1 MNKKKWVRHIPL
13 LIVEI
18 TVLII
23 AVGVLYVTLRT
34 TSEVKKDNLNEKE
47 IAVNEQIKQNFQETT
62 SEETKEEEPS
72 KYTGIFNIAFFGVD
86 SRDENL
92 GKGNRSD
99 TIMICSVNMDSHEVR
114 LVSIY
119 RDTYLNIG
127 NDTYKKC
134 NSAYAFG
141 GPQQALGMINM
152 NTDLYI
158 TDYVTVGFEGLTKAV
173 DALGGIEIDV
183 TEAEIKH
190 LNNYQISMVG
200 TTTDGEHFTA
210 TAGTDYIPVTTA
222 GRQVLNGLQTT
233 AYCRIR
239 HVGDDFARAE
249 RQRNVLIAM
258 MEKAKGASLGS
269 LTDAVNAVLPNIR
282 TSVDI
287 ADIFS
292 MLGVIGDFR
301 VTVSDGFP
309 FEGMR
314 SGGTIRTEGAC
325 VVPISLENNVV
336 RLHEV
341 LFDDYS
347 YVPSRELQV
356 FSADVEADSSD
367 YMQY

>member
-127 NDTYKKC
+127 NDTYK
-134 NSAYAFG
+134 S
-141 GPQQALGMINM
+141 
-152 NTDLYI
+152 
-158 TDYVTVGFEGLTKAV
+158 VTAPMP
-173 DALGGIEIDV
+173 
-183 TEAEIKH
+183 
-190 LNNYQISMVG
+190 S
-200 TTTDGEHFTA
+200 
-210 TAGTDYIPVTTA
+210 
-222 GRQVLNGLQTT
+222 
-233 AYCRIR
+233 
-239 HVGDDFARAE
+239 
-249 RQRNVLIAM
+249 
-258 MEKAKGASLGS
+258 
-269 LTDAVNAVLPNIR
+269 
-282 TSVDI
+282 
-287 ADIFS
+287 
-292 MLGVIGDFR
+292 
-301 VTVSDGFP
+301 
-309 FEGMR
+309 
-314 SGGTIRTEGAC
+314 
-325 VVPISLENNVV
+325 
-336 RLHEV
+336 EV
-341 LFDDYS
+341 H
-347 YVPSRELQV
+347 SRRWE
-356 FSADVEADSSD
+356 
-367 YMQY
+367 

>member
-314 SGGTIRTEGAC
+314 NGGTIGTKGDC
-325 VVPISLENNVV
+325 VVPISLEENVI
-336 RLHEV
+336 RLHE
-341 LFDDYS
+341 LLYAEED
-347 YVPSRELQV
+347 YVPSKELQE
-356 FSADVEADSSD
+356 FSKIVEADTQGRLK
-367 YMQY
+367 Y

>member
-1 MNKKKWVRHIPL
+1 M
-13 LIVEI
+13 
-18 TVLII
+18 
-23 AVGVLYVTLRT
+23 YVTLRT

-269 LTDAVNAVLPNIR
+269 LTDAVNAVLD
-282 TSVDI
+282 SWYV
-287 ADIFS
+287 
-292 MLGVIGDFR
+292 
-301 VTVSDGFP
+301 
-309 FEGMR
+309 
-314 SGGTIRTEGAC
+314 EGAAELAGDLLRISHEGEYFPAED
-325 VVPISLENNVV
+325 VVNVLTPFLRQESRGRLDEIDLEAWTLRRWFFDYGRVMLRKASLDQALESCAH
-336 RLHEV
+336 R
-341 LFDDYS
+341 
-347 YVPSRELQV
+347 
-356 FSADVEADSSD
+356 
-367 YMQY
+367 